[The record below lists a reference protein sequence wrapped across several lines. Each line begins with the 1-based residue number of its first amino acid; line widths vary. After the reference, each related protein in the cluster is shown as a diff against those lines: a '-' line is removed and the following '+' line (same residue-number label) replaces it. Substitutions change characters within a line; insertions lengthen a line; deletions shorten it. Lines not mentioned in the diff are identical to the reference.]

1 MKTGV
6 ANMTATDAEL
16 PGELSVRVSRLIRA
30 PRERVFEAW
39 IKPEIRR
46 KWWMTHRGEQLSL
59 CEIDARVGG
68 RYCQKQIGGGCESP
82 GEDDDYEWIMEGEF
96 TEIVAP
102 ERLVF
107 TWNVNHVPPV
117 VNERVTVEF
126 SEVEGGT
133 EVVIK
138 HEGIVSTDL
147 RDGTE
152 QGWTKLLAQQAGVL
166 EQ

>member
-6 ANMTATDAEL
+6 TSMTSSEL
-16 PGELSVRVSRLIRA
+16 NQSGKLSVHVSRFIRA

-39 IKPEIRR
+39 IKPELRR
-46 KWWMTHRGEQLSL
+46 QWWYSDKGEQLTS

-68 RYCQKQIGGGCESP
+68 RYCQQQIGGCDAS
-82 GEDDDYEWIMEGEF
+82 DTANDYEWIMEGEF
-96 TEIVAP
+96 TEVVSP

-107 TWNVNHVPPV
+107 TWNVNHPDEPP
-117 VNERVTVEF
+117 NEEIVTVEF
-126 SEVEGGT
+126 AEVEGGT

-138 HEGIVSTDL
+138 HEGIVSTRL

-152 QGWTKLLAQQAGVL
+152 EGWTKLLESQASVL
-166 EQ
+166 E